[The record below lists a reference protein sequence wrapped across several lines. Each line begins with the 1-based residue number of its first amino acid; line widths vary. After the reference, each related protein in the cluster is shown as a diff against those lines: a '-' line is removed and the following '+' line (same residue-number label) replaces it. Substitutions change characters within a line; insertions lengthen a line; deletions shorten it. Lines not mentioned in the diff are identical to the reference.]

1 MFVTLII
8 SVPNF
13 VYSQIESIDIEH
25 YISTS
30 NREWSDEEIQ
40 ELEELFAHPLPLNS
54 LTFEEYSVFFF
65 LSEFQKKSLFDFV
78 QKNKPL
84 QTVYELQFVLGFT
97 QETAQLVARMCT
109 LEYTQKSRTS
119 KELIHNGKHTVSAYN
134 SWLGVSDSLYADY
147 MKYPGFAL
155 KSSYKYRYQ
164 AYNKLYWGVQLKND
178 MGEATQKGVF
188 SQQYDFASAY
198 IQLRDYKNIVNL
210 VVGDYQTSI
219 GQGLAMRQGGFY
231 AKSMGFSQTTS
242 QSVLKRHSSTNE
254 YLYNRGA
261 GISYAYKTFVFTP
274 FISRK
279 AIDGAAK
286 NDSLV
291 PFQIYKTGLHRT
303 PLELYNKKQ
312 VTHTLYGMHAEKQV
326 GQCTFGAAYIH
337 QKISNNIKSWYM
349 QNYSLHYTYFGERTH
364 SYGEIAFDDSF
375 RMAQIHGIT
384 HTFSQYIEGQIS
396 VRNYN
401 ASYTGFMAHGFQ
413 EQSNTQ
419 NEQGLYMLLR
429 TDITNSI
436 RCTLAHDRFQ
446 RPVATATAPNM
457 YGNESLFSAKYTKYR
472 SYSFEYKIAYEIK
485 TEITE
490 NQWYAAQTNTNN
502 RIKHTIQ
509 FQYEY
514 ETLEFRTAYVK
525 AFAHQ
530 KNDFFTGFYAGQDI
544 IYKPHK
550 NIHVYVRYAK
560 FNAPYYTRIYVYEHA
575 VQNAYTMPQVLY
587 AGAQWL
593 FVVKCKVLRSCNVQ
607 FQAKRIQYA
616 NAHEIPEYYAMY
628 GTAQKKQYAC
638 IIQYSF

>member
-1 MFVTLII
+1 MFVILII
-8 SVPNF
+8 SVPNS
-13 VYSQIESIDIEH
+13 VYSQIETIDIED
-25 YISTS
+25 YISKS

-40 ELEELFAHPLPLNS
+40 EIEELFAYPLPLNS

-84 QTVYELQFVLGFT
+84 RTVYELQFVLGFT
-97 QETAQLVARMCT
+97 QEIAQLVARMCT
-109 LEYTQKSRTS
+109 LEYTQKTRTA
-119 KELIHNGKHTVSAYN
+119 KELIYNGKHTVSAFN

-147 MKYPGFAL
+147 MKYPGAAL

-178 MGEATQKGVF
+178 MGEPTQKGVF

-231 AKSMGFSQTTS
+231 AKSMGFSQTAS

-279 AIDGAAK
+279 AIDGAPK
-286 NDSLV
+286 NDSLI

-303 PLELYNKKQ
+303 PLELFNKNKL
-312 VTHTLYGMHAEKQV
+312 THTLYGIHAEKQIEK
-326 GQCTFGAAYIH
+326 CTFGTAYIH

-349 QNYSLHYTYFGERTH
+349 KNYSLHYTYVGERMH

-375 RMAQIHGIT
+375 HMAQIHGLKYI
-384 HTFSQYIEGQIS
+384 FSQYIEGQIS
-396 VRNYN
+396 ARNYN
-401 ASYTGFMAHGFQ
+401 ASYTGFMAHAFQ

-436 RCTLAHDRFQ
+436 SCTIAHDRFQ

-457 YGNESLFSAKYTKYR
+457 YGNESLFSVKYTKYR
-472 SYSFEYKIAYEIK
+472 SHSFEYKIAHGTK
-485 TEITE
+485 TEVIE
-490 NQWYAAQTNTNN
+490 NQWYAAQKNTNN
-502 RIKHTIQ
+502 RIKHTIR

-514 ETLEFRTAYVK
+514 EKFEFRTAYTK

-530 KNDFFTGFYAGQDI
+530 KNDFFTGFYAGQDV
-544 IYKPHK
+544 IYKPNK
-550 NIHVYVRYAK
+550 NIHMYVRYAK

-587 AGAQWL
+587 AGTQWL
-593 FVVKCKVLRSCNVQ
+593 FVVKCKVLHSCNVQ

-616 NAHEIPEYYAMY
+616 NAHELPEYYAMY
-628 GTAQKKQYAC
+628 GTAQKNQYAC